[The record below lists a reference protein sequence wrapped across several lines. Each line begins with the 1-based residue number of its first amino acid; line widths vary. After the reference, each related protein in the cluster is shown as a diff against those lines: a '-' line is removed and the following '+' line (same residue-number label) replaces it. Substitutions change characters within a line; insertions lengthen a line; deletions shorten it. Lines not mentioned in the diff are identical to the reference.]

1 MEVKLYQGLL
11 EINWN
16 LLFSAITVLVLYL
29 ILKHFFFE
37 KVHAFMQAR
46 QAAVQRSLDE
56 AEADKTQARE
66 MLTHYQQTL
75 DDAEARKC
83 AIIKEAKAE
92 ADQRAESI
100 INEARQQAQ
109 DLAKEAH
116 KTMQADEEKAAE
128 QLKKEVA
135 SIALLAAEQIMRKEM
150 DEKSQQALVDQVL
163 EEAANGKW
171 KQQS

>member
-56 AEADKTQARE
+56 ADKTQARE

-75 DDAEARKC
+75 DDAEARKR

-128 QLKKEVA
+128 QLKKEGA